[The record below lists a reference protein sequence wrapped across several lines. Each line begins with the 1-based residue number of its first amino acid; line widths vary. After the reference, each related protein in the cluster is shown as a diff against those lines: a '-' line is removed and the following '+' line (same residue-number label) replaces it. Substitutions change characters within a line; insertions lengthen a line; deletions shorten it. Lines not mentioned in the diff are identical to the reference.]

1 MESDLT
7 RHDEWES
14 IALLRRLNYILQ
26 HRKSSYI
33 LFLIIKR
40 AKDELI
46 YFLFNQLFCRD
57 NLLVALKKKEVE
69 WETTLNVKINLPI

>member
-1 MESDLT
+1 M
-7 RHDEWES
+7 
-14 IALLRRLNYILQ
+14 
-26 HRKSSYI
+26 RKYRFTSQI
-33 LFLIIKR
+33 ELDFATQKIFLYSFPYLKR

-69 WETTLNVKINLPI
+69 WEVNLNVKINLPI